1 MVSTTDILSAIEWL
15 EHNDCPVES
24 EPLLRVATMLQG
36 IITQRTRARVRRQ
49 LLGLGVSRAAIKT
62 ATDKTMEALAEGGS
76 S

>member
-1 MVSTTDILSAIEWL
+1 MTSTEDIFCAIEWL

-36 IITQRTRARVRRQ
+36 IITQRARARVRRE
-49 LLGLGVSRAAIKT
+49 LLGRGCPRDSIKT
-62 ATDKTMEALAEGGS
+62 VTDRIMETKARIS